1 MGSDLSKH
9 QAKNS
14 LKQLLKAAGTGIKDE
29 TAKKYINAL
38 GEISPWL
45 LTVGSFDKED
55 WERHKLDVAKYMKEK
70 WRGFSPS

>member
-9 QAKNS
+9 QAKNG

-29 TAKKYINAL
+29 TAKKYVNAL

-45 LTVGSFDKED
+45 LTVGSFD
-55 WERHKLDVAKYMKEK
+55 
-70 WRGFSPS
+70 